1 MNSRQFLKEATR
13 LKKSGNLLKAI
24 ECLEKAYSVGD
35 FESTSSNSDDLDNNE
50 KLKNFYTI
58 EDLFGCCKVIQ

>member
-35 FESTSSNSDDLDNNE
+35 FESTSLNSDDLDNNE
-50 KLKNFYTI
+50 KLKNFYA
-58 EDLFGCCKVIQ
+58 